1 MKRADIIDLIRFHS
15 EDNEVAFNET
25 ASRIAKEFEDTGYG
39 DLAGYIMSLL
49 AQTRT
54 FIPQTLEQPYEYLQ
68 QVVIN
73 NDPLPLPECISQE
86 IHGLINALNRNMGIN
101 TVLFYG
107 APGTGK
113 TETVKQIARILGKKL
128 FSVDFNLIIDSKLGE
143 TSKNINRVFS
153 EIKDIGS
160 ESLFLFD
167 EIDALALDRIGQN
180 DVREMGRATSSL
192 LKELDGLD
200 GCANIIATTNLHD
213 KLDKALLRRFDAQIN
228 FDKYSHEDLAEI
240 ALLIIKSQSKR
251 YDFIKYDSRTLKRIF
266 DTCISIPNPG
276 ELKNI
281 IKTSIAFSD
290 PTVETDY
297 LTRLYLQLNDMDKVD
312 IEVLRKQGFT
322 LREIEALTGIS
333 RSTIARNLKG

>member
-1 MKRADIIDLIRFHS
+1 M
-15 EDNEVAFNET
+15 
-25 ASRIAKEFEDTGYG
+25 
-39 DLAGYIMSLL
+39 
-49 AQTRT
+49 
-54 FIPQTLEQPYEYLQ
+54 
-68 QVVIN
+68 
-73 NDPLPLPECISQE
+73 
-86 IHGLINALNRNMGIN
+86 
-101 TVLFYG
+101 
-107 APGTGK
+107 
-113 TETVKQIARILGKKL
+113 
-128 FSVDFNLIIDSKLGE
+128 GE

-167 EIDALALDRIGQN
+167 EIDALALDRIRQN

-228 FDKYSHEDLAEI
+228 FDNTSPMRTLAEI